1 MRVGVTE
8 SESDY
13 EIKQI
18 IASKILMITKSFEE
32 QGELLKKKQII

>member
-1 MRVGVTE
+1 MGVTE

-32 QGELLKKKQII
+32 QGELLKKNRLFK